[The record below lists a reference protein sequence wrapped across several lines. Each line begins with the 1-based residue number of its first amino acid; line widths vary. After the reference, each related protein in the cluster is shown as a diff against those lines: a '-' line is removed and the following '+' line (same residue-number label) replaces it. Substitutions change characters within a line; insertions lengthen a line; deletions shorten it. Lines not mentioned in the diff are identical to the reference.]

1 MQISKSGLN
10 TVNTVTSKFTKQVQ
24 QAVKNVAKS
33 KEAKV
38 AGVGAAAMAGMVIA
52 TKSSKERQE
61 RIEFLKELKLNDVTA
76 NKVLNAK
83 DEDGQVVF
91 NKRNLKALKETAEL
105 EDTAFFNHVMKNI
118 DNVNYFNKTKDSKH
132 DLTIYEMGAKLNDG
146 TERMV
151 QMIVAAG
158 EIDTDLTDTNG
169 KKTKTVMRTWTE
181 DAVSEATKETELVKR
196 KIGKKHPKTIQ
207 EEKVISDE
215 VVTYNK
221 ANNKFTR
228 EVHDSDAF
236 DYSST
241 IKTTKF
247 SPQGVLDNTTVTTVD
262 LEELKK
268 IQSGKYKKADLEKM
282 LGREIEPE
290 EMQAIKTGDIP
301 FELLEKMVTN
311 KSVAKDFKNG
321 AIINAKG
328 GVDADM
334 MSALTRTYKNPR
346 TGRME
351 TIKMELS
358 DVKGVYNTTI
368 TDDKGNTRTEC
379 QATKDM
385 FGNVKVEKNLESLD
399 GTTTHY
405 IYQASKD
412 QNDVK
417 MHYQIK
423 DVKGNVLSTV
433 DRTFNRVSPNLAYSS
448 INGHSYVIEK
458 NLKEKQYKVTDN
470 LSGQETV
477 IKFKDIF
484 KNNESRKHPELL
496 DKLSGDMLLDMYNRN
511 YKYKYAE
518 DALESYMT
526 EDEMIIYTK
535 NDAFVFSHEQGHTK
549 DVISDYDRELEEML
563 AKGEG
568 EEDIEQ
574 IETSEEDIEEQIET
588 QEEVSMD
595 NAQDFEGYTRI
606 STHPEFRKAYEQE
619 RADFMRAFP
628 DIEQQYVDYFIDRL
642 AHYGGYLGGAMEVVA
657 EGNALMSTDTGYDV
671 LAARGYYLQKF
682 FPKTIAVLAK
692 LEMPHSNLY
701 VENGQG

>member
-1 MQISKSGLN
+1 MQINNS
-10 TVNTVTSKFTKQVQ
+10 VNTQKIVNNIQTKAAKTIKQAADKILDSKT
-24 QAVKNVAKS
+24 
-33 KEAKV
+33 AKV
-38 AGVGAAAMAGMVIA
+38 AGATVAAASGAYLV
-52 TKSSKERQE
+52 SKASQERQE
-61 RIEFLKELKLNDVTA
+61 RVNFLKELKLNEATA

-132 DLTIYEMGAKLNDG
+132 GLTIYEMGAKLEDG

-158 EIDTDLTDTNG
+158 EIDTDLTDTKG

-181 DAVSEATKETELVKR
+181 DSVSEATKETELVKK

-207 EEKVISDE
+207 EEKVLSDE
-215 VVTYNK
+215 TVTYNK

-247 SPQGVLDNTTVTTVD
+247 SPLGALDNTTVTTVD
-262 LEELKK
+262 LDELKK
-268 IQSGKYKKADLEKM
+268 IQSGKYKKADLEKIA
-282 LGREIEPE
+282 GREITPE
-290 EMQAIKTGDIP
+290 EMQTIKTGDIP
-301 FELLEKMVTN
+301 FEILEKIVTN

-351 TIKMELS
+351 TVKMELS
-358 DVKGVYNTTI
+358 DVKGVYNSTI
-368 TDDKGNTRTEC
+368 TDDKGNTRVEC

-385 FGNVKVEKNLESLD
+385 FGNIKVEKNLESLD

-405 IYQASKD
+405 TYEAAKD
-412 QNDVK
+412 ENNIK

-433 DRTFNRVSPNLAYSS
+433 DRTFNRVSPTLAHSS
-448 INGHSYVIEK
+448 VNGHSYVIEK

-535 NDAFVFSHEQGHTK
+535 NDAFVFNHEQGHTK
-549 DVISDYDRELEEML
+549 DVITDYDREVEEL
-563 AKGEG
+563 ISG
-568 EEDIEQ
+568 EEEDE
-574 IETSEEDIEEQIET
+574 ETEP
-588 QEEVSMD
+588 QEVAMD

-628 DIEQQYVDYFIDRL
+628 DIEQQYVDYFIDRI

-682 FPKTIAVLAK
+682 FPKTIAVLSK
-692 LEMPHSNLY
+692 LEMPHSNIY
-701 VENGQG
+701 VKDGQGK